1 MLISAGF
8 ELATS
13 HTIVFPIRNKLSK
26 PVSGKSACFE
36 DFQQCE
42 PMKSRIYLQQSIGIL
57 SDAFKS
63 EKKKNQGKFEGDNI
77 PGPTTDPSAGF

>member
-1 MLISAGF
+1 MLVSAGF
-8 ELATS
+8 EFATS
-13 HTIVFPIRNKLSK
+13 HTTVFPIRNKLSK

-36 DFQQCE
+36 GFQQCE
-42 PMKSRIYLQQSIGIL
+42 PMKSRIYVQQSIGIL

-63 EKKKNQGKFEGDNI
+63 KKKNQEKFEGDNI